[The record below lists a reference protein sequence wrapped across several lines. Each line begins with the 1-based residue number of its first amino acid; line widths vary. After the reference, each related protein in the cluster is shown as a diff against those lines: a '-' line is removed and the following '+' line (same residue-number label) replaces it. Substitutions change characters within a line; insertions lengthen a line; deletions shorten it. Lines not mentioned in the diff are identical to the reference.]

1 MNKDDIK
8 ERFLEIF
15 HEDILPKN
23 FDNYADDIIANVKK
37 RCNYAVITVHD
48 MIIEISSF
56 MNLVFDV
63 TTKRFTNKVINST
76 QTDEEIVTATI
87 DLISILMT
95 GNQMVVT
102 QKHNF

>member
-1 MNKDDIK
+1 
-8 ERFLEIF
+8 
-15 HEDILPKN
+15 
-23 FDNYADDIIANVKK
+23 
-37 RCNYAVITVHD
+37 

>member
-1 MNKDDIK
+1 
-8 ERFLEIF
+8 
-15 HEDILPKN
+15 
-23 FDNYADDIIANVKK
+23 
-37 RCNYAVITVHD
+37 
-48 MIIEISSF
+48 

-76 QTDEEIVTATI
+76 QTDEEIVTATV

-95 GNQMVVT
+95 GNQMIVT